1 MEEVVMKFAA
11 VVLIVERY
19 MMLASDWL
27 QASGPW
33 WRIGKGLLALLP
45 SFIIEP
51 IRFVIGDT

>member
-27 QASGPW
+27 QASGPCCGGELE
-33 WRIGKGLLALLP
+33 RGC
-45 SFIIEP
+45 
-51 IRFVIGDT
+51 